1 MEMRKRLRVAGVLLI
16 WTMAAAVAAGPAFAA
31 QEGHFDRTLSVTGP
45 VDFTVQTGSGN
56 ISVKPGDS
64 SNVQIH
70 ATIRADHSWLNGDAS
85 ARIHDIETNPPIEQN
100 GNTIRLGH
108 FDDRGREWGISISYE
123 VTVPEQ
129 TNLHSESGSGDESVG
144 GIAGPVDA
152 TSGSGDLR
160 VANIRGKVHVRTGS
174 GSVELDS
181 IKGPARAISGSGS
194 IRALGIA
201 GGLNTSSGSGK
212 VKVEQTAAGDVEI
225 STGSGNVDIMGAKD
239 AVSVT
244 TGSGEINVQGVPSGD
259 WKLRTGS
266 GSVTVEFP
274 ENAAF
279 ELYAQTS
286 SGNIETKHTISV
298 QGNIGSHELR
308 GKVGTGGNVRVELRT
323 SSGTIRIL

>member
-1 MEMRKRLRVAGVLLI
+1 MRDRLRVAGLFLI
-16 WTMAAAVAAGPAFAA
+16 WTMVAVVAAVPALAA
-31 QEGHFDRTLSVTGP
+31 QEGHFDRTLSVTGA
-45 VDFTVQTGSGN
+45 VDLTVQTGSGN

-64 SNVQIH
+64 SKLEIH
-70 ATIRADHSWLNGDAS
+70 ATIRVDHAWLNGDAS
-85 ARIHDIETNPPIEQN
+85 ARIHDIEANPPIEQN
-100 GNTIRLGH
+100 GNTIRIGH
-108 FDDRGREWGISISYE
+108 FDDRGREHGISISYD
-123 VTVPEQ
+123 VSVPEQ
-129 TNLHSESGSGDESVG
+129 TKLHSESGSGDETIG

-160 VANIRGKVHVRTGS
+160 VANIGSEVHVRTGS

-181 IKGPARAISGSGS
+181 IKGSARASSGSGS

-201 GGLNTSSGSGK
+201 GGLNASSGSGE
-212 VKVEQTAAGDVEI
+212 VKLEQTAAGDVEI
-225 STGSGNVDIMGAKD
+225 STGSGNVDIKGAKG

-244 TGSGEINVQGVPSGD
+244 TGSGEIDAQGVPSGD

-274 ENAAF
+274 ENAGF

-286 SGNIETKHTISV
+286 SGNIETKHAISV
-298 QGNIGSHELR
+298 QGNISTHELH
-308 GKVGTGGNVRVELRT
+308 GKVGTGGAVRVELRT